1 MVSPA
6 EVGRVYWDLNALKE
20 VKSSREAV
28 KEFEAYLINIF
39 LKEADFKVSGSLF
52 GNDFQ
57 SSIYKELF
65 RMELS
70 EKIAQKDPL
79 NLIPLFERA
88 LKSYGGATK
97 L

>member
-1 MVSPA
+1 
-6 EVGRVYWDLNALKE
+6 
-20 VKSSREAV
+20 
-28 KEFEAYLINIF
+28 
-39 LKEADFKVSGSLF
+39 
-52 GNDFQ
+52 
-57 SSIYKELF
+57 
-65 RMELS
+65 MELS